1 VGGTRAVKQNHYR
14 REAAPRTLRG
24 LEMNHSTKQKL
35 LLARHDPDDGPWA
48 SPPPTRVDV
57 AL

>member
-1 VGGTRAVKQNHYR
+1 
-14 REAAPRTLRG
+14 
-24 LEMNHSTKQKL
+24 MNHSTKQKL

-57 AL
+57 AS